1 MRLIKAVTALL
12 LVVCALAAP
21 AFAEVA
27 VVDVARVIDAS
38 APGKAG
44 QKYVDNLKASL
55 EAELERFVKK
65 TAKDKD
71 AQAKAANKQAELNAQ
86 FAAEYDRVTAR
97 VMDELRKVVTQW
109 IKTNKKGKI
118 IKTLRSSSEL
128 STGEMTLA
136 IERFRNYSSAQ
147 AGIYL
152 PSPNENEFLLHIQQE
167 IEKDKEFLS
176 YGNE

>member
-97 VMDELRKVVTQW
+97 VMDELRKVVAQW
-109 IKTNKKGKI
+109 IKTNKNKKGI
-118 IKTLRSSSEL
+118 TVVVPAHTALGYAPAADVS
-128 STGEMTLA
+128 GEILKKLNAVA
-136 IERFRNYSSAQ
+136 IDFTA
-147 AGIYL
+147 
-152 PSPNENEFLLHIQQE
+152 
-167 IEKDKEFLS
+167 K
-176 YGNE
+176 

>member
-1 MRLIKAVTALL
+1 MRFAKLAAALL
-12 LVVCALAAP
+12 LAFCAFVGP

-97 VMDELRKVVTQW
+97 VMDELRKVVAQW
-109 IKTNKKGKI
+109 IKTNKKGI
-118 IKTLRSSSEL
+118 TVVVPAHTALGYAPAADVS
-128 STGEMTLA
+128 GEILKKLNAVA
-136 IERFRNYSSAQ
+136 IDFTA
-147 AGIYL
+147 
-152 PSPNENEFLLHIQQE
+152 
-167 IEKDKEFLS
+167 K
-176 YGNE
+176 